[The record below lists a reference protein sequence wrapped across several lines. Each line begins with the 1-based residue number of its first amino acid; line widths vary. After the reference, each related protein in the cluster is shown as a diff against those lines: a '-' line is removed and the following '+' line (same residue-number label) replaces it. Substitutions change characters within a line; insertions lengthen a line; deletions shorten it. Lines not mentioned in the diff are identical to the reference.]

1 MEREE
6 EAAIETVFRREESA
20 VMGCWLVPNQR
31 IEGGKPLLLLGEC
44 VKAW

>member
-20 VMGCWLVPNQR
+20 MMGCWLVPNQKR
-31 IEGGKPLLLLGEC
+31 GEGSL
-44 VKAW
+44 